1 MSKNRKKQSEETAL
15 VALQPSTEITIL
27 PPESGVVGEFLDN
40 VRNAF
45 RARAMRMN
53 GLMNRINET
62 GQRMEGLLRMAA
74 ERIDA
79 AEARLEDDLRGQ
91 GLLADSEPEE

>member
-1 MSKNRKKQSEETAL
+1 MSKNKKKLDETAL

-27 PPESGVVGEFLDN
+27 PPESGVVGEFLDS
-40 VRNAF
+40 VRNTF

-91 GLLADSEPEE
+91 GLVADQETEE

>member
-1 MSKNRKKQSEETAL
+1 MSKNKKKLDETAL

-40 VRNAF
+40 VRNTF
-45 RARAMRMN
+45 KARSMRMN

-91 GLLADSEPEE
+91 GLLADSETED

>member
-1 MSKNRKKQSEETAL
+1 MSKNKKKLDETAL

-27 PPESGVVGEFLDN
+27 PPESGVVGEFLDS
-40 VRNAF
+40 VRNTF

-62 GQRMEGLLRMAA
+62 GQRMEGLLRMAV
-74 ERIDA
+74 RTD
-79 AEARLEDDLRGQ
+79 
-91 GLLADSEPEE
+91 

>member
-1 MSKNRKKQSEETAL
+1 MSKKRNSQGKGELAPVHEA
-15 VALQPSTEITIL
+15 EMTIL
-27 PPESGVVGEFLDN
+27 PPAGGIVGEFLTDTEN
-40 VRNAF
+40 MF
-45 RARAMRMN
+45 RARSMRMKS
-53 GLMNRINET
+53 LFARINET

-91 GLLADSEPEE
+91 GLLADTETEE